1 CVYYFFFF
9 SSRRRHTR
17 SKRDW
22 SSDVCSSDLD
32 TLMDD
37 SLHKSK
43 QYYLLLHMWS
53 IFLSPLEKNA
63 KVYNLHNYEKIDC
76 SSQHSNCQLYLLI
89 YFSCH
94 QAWANDDTLYLFPL
108 TKLAFYLDQIEEIFY
123 FQASILHQ

>member
-1 CVYYFFFF
+1 
-9 SSRRRHTR
+9 
-17 SKRDW
+17 
-22 SSDVCSSDLD
+22 
-32 TLMDD
+32 MDD

-43 QYYLLLHMWS
+43 QYYLLLQMWA
-53 IFLSPLEKNA
+53 ILLSLLERYG

-94 QAWANDDTLYLFPL
+94 QARENDDTLCRFLL

-123 FQASILHQ
+123 SQASILHQ